1 MATHDPQSWSENDGP
16 TPRPQAAT
24 SDSEALLRDLA
35 ERLAAATGSERVA
48 MAVADSLAHALD
60 AAFVHVSV
68 RRPVEMTGSEADEL
82 PQPLVGSHGTRPE
95 HVTAELRQPVYGLSD
110 TPIGDIYVA
119 NKLNGEFT
127 PADRANLTDSGQL
140 VGTLLAFAAAEPDLS
155 SQAQGAFLALA
166 AALDAHDEF
175 VEGRAARVAA
185 MCELLADELDLGVDR
200 RIVLR
205 GAAAVYD
212 CGTLVTPDLVLH
224 KPGPLSAAEI
234 LAIQQHVQRT
244 LEILRRIDLPP
255 ELDDVRVI
263 AAQHHERFDG
273 SGYPLGLRGGAI
285 IREARILAVA
295 DVLDAMMSERP
306 YRPPFPAAEALAHVR
321 QGSGILFDPTVARAA
336 EHSWDELLRGWE
348 EGS

>member
-1 MATHDPQSWSENDGP
+1 MSTHAPQSWSANNGSA
-16 TPRPQAAT
+16 PRPRAAA
-24 SDSEALLRDLA
+24 SGSEALLRDLA
-35 ERLAAATGSERVA
+35 ERLAAVTGSERVA
-48 MAVADSLAHALD
+48 MAVAESVAHALD

-68 RRPVEMTGSEADEL
+68 RRPIELTGSDGDER
-82 PQPLVGSHGTRPE
+82 PQPLIGSHGTRPE
-95 HVTAELRQPVYGLSD
+95 YVESEMRETVYGIGD
-110 TPIGDIYVA
+110 APIGDIYVA
-119 NKLNGEFT
+119 NKLTGEFT
-127 PADRANLTDSGQL
+127 PADRASLTDSGQL

-185 MCELLADELDLGVDR
+185 ICHLLADELDLAVDR

-212 CGTLVTPDLVLH
+212 CGTLVTPDVVLH
-224 KPGPLSAAEI
+224 KPGPLTVAEI
-234 LAIQQHVQRT
+234 LAIQHHVQRT

-273 SGYPLGLRGGAI
+273 SGYPLGLRGGRDHPRGPHSRGGRCAGRHDERTAVSAI
-285 IREARILAVA
+285 V
-295 DVLDAMMSERP
+295 SCG
-306 YRPPFPAAEALAHVR
+306 
-321 QGSGILFDPTVARAA
+321 GSLFDPTVVRAA
-336 EHSWDELLRGWE
+336 ERSWDELLRGWE
-348 EGS
+348 EAS